1 MAPTSADPSHQPGN
15 LHAALGQRPPFQGCG
30 STQVSEGRVA
40 VPGVPKGLPAPAPP
54 RAGGAWAP
62 FFPRQPPTSLTCVR
76 RTCNGLRCPC
86 CPVTSRQ
93 LAGYTGPCPGHW
105 QGCRGPPEPC
115 LLGGQERGPPW
126 ASPLSPSPGR
136 AILTVLTPQ
145 NGAAW
150 HNFPDNGRVLRLCV
164 QNGSQEL
171 HVVPEHWC
179 GCRVE
184 F

>member
-1 MAPTSADPSHQPGN
+1 MSLPGCDGSGSGE
-15 LHAALGQRPPFQGCG
+15 GQRPLSATFWHRLETEPLSQNL
-30 STQVSEGRVA
+30 ST
-40 VPGVPKGLPAPAPP
+40 
-54 RAGGAWAP
+54 AW
-62 FFPRQPPTSLTCVR
+62 
-76 RTCNGLRCPC
+76 
-86 CPVTSRQ
+86 
-93 LAGYTGPCPGHW
+93 
-105 QGCRGPPEPC
+105 
-115 LLGGQERGPPW
+115 
-126 ASPLSPSPGR
+126 PLSPSPGR